1 MVTKYLGREISC
13 SQPKHALKVPCFFSF
28 YVLGWGMGG
37 DFFFIFRS
45 FPICL
50 HYVPFKFQMGSRY
63 VPQFR
68 NVFPF
73 LHTTSLVSYMLLK
86 MVSSFHL
93 HRWAKG
99 EDLYTS
105 KQSLLFWEV
114 SIVSFFW
121 SDRPIKLA
129 RRQKK

>member
-1 MVTKYLGREISC
+1 
-13 SQPKHALKVPCFFSF
+13 
-28 YVLGWGMGG
+28 
-37 DFFFIFRS
+37 
-45 FPICL
+45 L